1 MPKSLQAGF
10 KFQWCFRLWFCYLA
24 LQYSLCFFSWS
35 PKWATVM
42 PSTHSILESLL
53 DLWLAHNATI
63 HFWQWTERNTLS
75 THSAYWTAF
84 CLLWIAIQDTEVRLW
99 LSGHLSP
106 SFSHKVLV
114 PFAPPMMERGLRWA
128 DSRCIIWV
136 WERVQYCLFSFGD
149 GKHKD
154 GPFHMWNSLGAG

>member
-1 MPKSLQAGF
+1 MYFITLVSNSNPTVLFIFEHHSAWLFHQSPKVFRFFLLPLLHRFNWENFTYFWLKVLLCLRAYKQALYFSDVSGCDSAT
-10 KFQWCFRLWFCYLA
+10 WPCNTVCV
-24 LQYSLCFFSWS
+24 FFSWS

-84 CLLWIAIQDTEVRLW
+84 CLLWIAIEDIEVRL
-99 LSGHLSP
+99 
-106 SFSHKVLV
+106 
-114 PFAPPMMERGLRWA
+114 
-128 DSRCIIWV
+128 
-136 WERVQYCLFSFGD
+136 
-149 GKHKD
+149 
-154 GPFHMWNSLGAG
+154 